1 LIIVLPGSGRR
12 DTSWQRSTRPT
23 PSLLVRSAHD
33 LVALDLA
40 ALRAA
45 PERAAASAPGTDMI
59 KDAKSSGIGPIQAEY
74 GGTALRI
81 TETDSPTGLVLAG
94 EIDEDTYPA
103 LVAKLNE
110 LAAGVPEIHFDLAG
124 LEYCDLAGLRAI
136 IRLASTSHDGHVK
149 RVVLHDVPWR
159 LQTVLRIVGWDS
171 TPGLVID

>member
-1 LIIVLPGSGRR
+1 V
-12 DTSWQRSTRPT
+12 
-23 PSLLVRSAHD
+23 
-33 LVALDLA
+33 
-40 ALRAA
+40 ALRAVSDQ
-45 PERAAASAPGTDMI
+45 AAASAPGTDVI
-59 KDAKSSGIGPIQAEY
+59 NDAKSSGIGPIHAEY
-74 GGTALRI
+74 GGEALRI
-81 TETDSPTGLVLAG
+81 TEMGSPTGLVLAG

-110 LAAGVPEIHFDLAG
+110 LAIGVPEIHFDLAG

-136 IRLASTSHDGHVK
+136 IRLASTGHDEHVK